1 MAPNRE
7 WTALEALGVAIRSE
21 VEAASLYAKLASQ
34 VQNPSLVT
42 KLSFLQQEE
51 QKHREMLESLYHS
64 QFPDVALELPAKS
77 LVPEIGAA
85 DLTKMTVPEL
95 FQLAMRAEESS
106 AEFYAQEADRSRDE
120 KGRAI
125 LRYLSNV
132 ERGHYRMLE
141 TEYELLSRF
150 PDYYNADEFHFGE
163 ELVHIGP

>member
-1 MAPNRE
+1 
-7 WTALEALGVAIRSE
+7 
-21 VEAASLYAKLASQ
+21 
-34 VQNPSLVT
+34 
-42 KLSFLQQEE
+42 
-51 QKHREMLESLYHS
+51 MLESLYHS
-64 QFPDVALELPAKS
+64 QFPDVALELPTKS
-77 LVPEIGAA
+77 LVPVIGAA

-95 FQLAMRAEESS
+95 FQLAMQAEESS
-106 AEFYAQEADRSRDE
+106 AGFYALEADRSRDE

-132 ERGHYRMLE
+132 ERGHHRMLE